1 MYFNVNSKS
10 QIIKKGDAIWI
21 SPFIKHGFSGKGS
34 LIKISNGECLD
45 YQDIYEINNI
55 FNYKDVLKKR
65 AHKDKINWG
74 YQK

>member
-1 MYFNVNSKS
+1 MLTLNLKLL
-10 QIIKKGDAIWI
+10 KKGMQ
-21 SPFIKHGFSGKGS
+21 FGFHLLLNMVFLGKGS

-55 FNYKDVLKKR
+55 FNYKDVLKR